1 VYCEGAK
8 NENETRFFIG
18 IAVLMI
24 AAIFTLAGCGD
35 AGGGGGGATTVKLTR
50 QGTNVLVLTLTGTE
64 WSDTAAANPNAIA
77 NLIFGSGT
85 SGTQYFNDVNYSGE
99 RQADKKVLHI
109 TVTKQ
114 DSNAGTITYQLTTAN
129 SKLNS
134 LFMYTTEFQAN
145 PLGYANFSIAS
156 GSETVTITID

>member
-1 VYCEGAK
+1 V
-8 NENETRFFIG
+8 
-18 IAVLMI
+18 
-24 AAIFTLAGCGD
+24 
-35 AGGGGGGATTVKLTR
+35 
-50 QGTNVLVLTLTGTE
+50 
-64 WSDTAAANPNAIA
+64 SPNAIA

-85 SGTQYFNDVNYSGE
+85 SGTQYFNYVNYSGQ

-114 DSNAGTITYQLTTAN
+114 DDKTGTITCQLTTAN

-145 PLGYANFSIAS
+145 LLGFLAGRKRNAVLPDLTGCQANPA
-156 GSETVTITID
+156 GPEP